1 MVSCQAVG
9 TTWPSLVAFRL
20 TDSVACRLENKKK
33 TKAVVTLVSMTWP
46 ILCGLYLFLTFA
58 SSPDIFPIRSGYMN
72 ESVKTG
78 GQMQLYCVLW
88 IHIHLVS
95 PFEQQILT
103 ITTCWYGEPDPL
115 IQAQNK
121 QASCS
126 CWFCGV
132 LNGNFLAETR
142 AIWTV
147 YFRHLSFWL
156 QLHIKRTDMRFP
168 HLTLSKISL
177 FPKMSE
183 LFL

>member
-20 TDSVACRLENKKK
+20 TDSGACRLENKKK
-33 TKAVVTLVSMTWP
+33 QKLWSLWFPWLDPYCVVCTYFSPLPLHQTYFRLEVAIWTKVWK
-46 ILCGLYLFLTFA
+46 
-58 SSPDIFPIRSGYMN
+58 R
-72 ESVKTG
+72 G

-88 IHIHLVS
+88 IHSHLVS

-121 QASCS
+121 QASRS

-142 AIWTV
+142 TIWTV
-147 YFRHLSFWL
+147 YFRHLSSWL
-156 QLHIKRTDMRFP
+156 QLHIKCTDMRFP